1 MREDS
6 KDFNDGSPMKPR
18 AINRHLNAVYPALV
32 LLAGMELDLFSYLS
46 EGPKGVDQLAE
57 EMSLKTSKLRPLLYA
72 LVSAGLLEVKDEIFM
87 NTEEAQEFL
96 VKGKPRYFGDSYS
109 TYQDLWKSTLF
120 TAQSIRQ
127 AIPLAKHDFSN
138 MTTEELHGF
147 IIGLDSGAAATA
159 RRLHKNYDFS
169 RYKNVLDA
177 GGGSGG
183 LVVELSK
190 LCPDTRFSLLELPAV
205 AAIAQKRIA
214 KGQLDD
220 QISIIKAD
228 LTKDLLGEKS
238 FDAIVLR
245 SVIQVLGLEQS
256 GVALEKLARCL
267 LKGGDFFVIGRVLED
282 NRLEPA
288 EAVSANVM
296 FLNVYE
302 SGGSFT
308 VSEYQRIFSC
318 CGFVMNERLSLT
330 GGYMLMRFSRTGDYE
345 EITHL

>member
-6 KDFNDGSPMKPR
+6 KDFNDGSPIKPR
-18 AINRHLNAVYPALV
+18 LINEHLNAVYPALV
-32 LLAGMELDLFSYLS
+32 LLAGMELDLFSHLS
-46 EGPKGVDQLAE
+46 EESKGVEQLAK
-57 EMSLKTSKLRPLLYA
+57 EMSLKVSKLRPLLFA
-72 LVSAGLLEVKDEIFM
+72 LVSAGLLEINGDLFK

-138 MTTEELHGF
+138 MTAEELYGF

-183 LVVELSK
+183 LVVELAK
-190 LCPDTRFSLLELPAV
+190 LCADTSFSLLELPSVAV
-205 AAIAQKRIA
+205 IAQKRIA
-214 KGQLDD
+214 KSHMDD
-220 QISIIKAD
+220 QISIIQAD
-228 LTKDLLGEKS
+228 LTKGLPGEQS

-245 SVIQVLGLEQS
+245 SVIQVLGLEKS
-256 GVALEKLARCL
+256 GVAIENLVKCL
-267 LKGGDFFVIGRVLED
+267 SKGGEFFVIGRVLED

-296 FLNVYE
+296 FLNVYDF
-302 SGGSFT
+302 GGSFT
-308 VSEYQRIFSC
+308 VSEYQNMFKSSN
-318 CGFVMNERLSLT
+318 FMLKERTSLT
-330 GGYMLMRFSRTGDYE
+330 GGYMLMRFARTE
-345 EITHL
+345 R

>member
-1 MREDS
+1 MVENIKGHHHSDAL
-6 KDFNDGSPMKPR
+6 KPKV
-18 AINRHLNAVYPALV
+18 INQHLNAVYPALV

-46 EGPKGVDQLAE
+46 EAPKGVEQLAQ
-57 EMSLKTSKLRPLLYA
+57 EMSLKASKLRPLLYA
-72 LVSAGLLEVKDEIFM
+72 LVSAGLLEINDDLFS

-96 VKGKPRYFGDSYS
+96 VRGQPRYFGDSYS

-138 MTTEELHGF
+138 MTAEELYGF

-169 RYKNVLDA
+169 RYKKVLDA

-183 LVVELSK
+183 LVVELAK
-190 LCPDTRFSLLELPAV
+190 LCVDTGFSLLELPTV

-214 KGQLDD
+214 KSFLDD
-220 QISIIKAD
+220 QISVIKAD
-228 LTKDLLGEKS
+228 LTKGLPSEQP

-256 GVALEKLARCL
+256 RVALGNLVKCL
-267 LKGGDFFVIGRVLED
+267 SKGGDFFVIGRVLED

-296 FLNVYE
+296 FLNIYD

-308 VSEYQRIFSC
+308 VSEYQHIFKC
-318 CGFVMNERLSLT
+318 WEFILKERTSLS
-330 GGYMLMRFSRTGDYE
+330 GGYMIMRFARAES
-345 EITHL
+345 

>member
-6 KDFNDGSPMKPR
+6 NDFNDGSPIKPR
-18 AINRHLNAVYPALV
+18 VINQHLNAVYPALV
-32 LLAGMELDLFSYLS
+32 LLAGMELDLFSHLS
-46 EGPKGVDQLAE
+46 KGSKGVEHLAQ
-57 EMSLKTSKLRPLLYA
+57 EMSLKASKLRPLLFA
-72 LVSAGLLEVKDEIFM
+72 LVSAGLLEINDGLFT

-138 MTTEELHGF
+138 MTAEQLYGF

-183 LVVELSK
+183 LVVELAK
-190 LCPDTRFSLLELPAV
+190 LCADTSFSLLELPTV
-205 AAIAQKRIA
+205 AAIAQKRIG
-214 KGQLDD
+214 KSHLGD
-220 QISIIKAD
+220 QISIIQAD
-228 LTKDLLGEKS
+228 LTKGLPGDQC

-256 GVALEKLARCL
+256 GVAIENLVKCL
-267 LKGGDFFVIGRVLED
+267 SKGGEFFVIGRVLED
-282 NRLEPA
+282 
-288 EAVSANVM
+288 
-296 FLNVYE
+296 
-302 SGGSFT
+302 
-308 VSEYQRIFSC
+308 I
-318 CGFVMNERLSLT
+318 
-330 GGYMLMRFSRTGDYE
+330 
-345 EITHL
+345 

>member
-6 KDFNDGSPMKPR
+6 NDFNDGSPLKPR
-18 AINRHLNAVYPALV
+18 VINQHLNAVYPALV

-46 EGPKGVDQLAE
+46 ETPKGVDQLAG
-57 EMSLKTSKLRPLLYA
+57 EMSLKASKLMPLLYA
-72 LVSAGLLEVKDEIFM
+72 LVSAGLLEINDGEFT
-87 NTEEAQEFL
+87 NTRETQEFL
-96 VKGKPRYFGDSYS
+96 VKGQPRYFGDSYS
-109 TYQDLWKSTLF
+109 TYQDLWKSTLS
-120 TAQSIRQ
+120 TAQSIRR
-127 AIPLAKHDFSN
+127 AIPLAKHDFAN
-138 MTTEELHGF
+138 MTEEELYGF

-183 LVVELSK
+183 LLVELAK
-190 LCPDTRFSLLELPAV
+190 LCPNTRFSLLELPTV

-214 KGQLDD
+214 KSHLAN

-228 LTKDLLGEKS
+228 LTKDLPNEKS

-256 GVALEKLARCL
+256 GVALKNLVRYLSKE
-267 LKGGDFFVIGRVLED
+267 GEFFVIGRVLED
-282 NRLEPA
+282 HRLEPA

-296 FLNVYE
+296 FLNVYDC
-302 SGGSFT
+302 GGSFT
-308 VSEYQRIFSC
+308 VSEYRHIFKCRDFILKEKTS
-318 CGFVMNERLSLT
+318 LS
-330 GGYMLMRFSRTGDYE
+330 GGYMLMRFARARG
-345 EITHL
+345 